1 MPKLQ
6 SQKRSRCPNGTRRN
20 PVTKKCESTKNQTS
34 PKQKATKKIVRR
46 KKLKCPSGMIVR
58 NGYTRKGFVKKN
70 GSRVNTIKVP
80 SSCIKS
86 RGLPGKTSDRYK
98 DGKGI
103 GPLKKGELGK
113 HGYHKVKE
121 LGIRKRRKALR
132 GAVEEFTALTIFKKL
147 GAIRTYSKNTN
158 PEVSRIYLE
167 DQRWVRK
174 TFDDHFK
181 GSWKTSK
188 VFNNK

>member
-1 MPKLQ
+1 MPIK
-6 SQKRSRCPNGTRRN
+6 SKSNSKTRTRCPNGTRKN
-20 PVTKKCESTKNQTS
+20 PVTKKCESIKDK
-34 PKQKATKKIVRR
+34 PKKTVTKKKKGQTKLTTSTVPKKPKRIIKR

-58 NGYTRKGFVKKN
+58 DGYTRKGFTKKN
-70 GSRVNTIKVP
+70 GTRISTIKVP
-80 SSCIKS
+80 STCIKS
-86 RGLPGKTSDRYK
+86 RGLPGKTRDRFK

-158 PEVSRIYLE
+158 PEVSRIYLD
-167 DQRWVRK
+167 DQ
-174 TFDDHFK
+174 
-181 GSWKTSK
+181 
-188 VFNNK
+188 